1 MQPTPCRVLVV
12 DDDKDTREAL
22 ADALVSAGMLVDQ
35 ASDGGEALER
45 MMSGEAPDVILLDMH
60 MPGIDGAQLLER
72 LRKTPGGYKARVIL
86 LTGDTSARV
95 MRFAT
100 EAKLLRKP
108 IDLDELEAAVKDACA
123 A

>member
-1 MQPTPCRVLVV
+1 VLVV

-35 ASDGGEALER
+35 TSDGGEALER
-45 MMSGEAPDVILLDMH
+45 IMTGEAPDVILLDMH

-72 LRKTPGGYKARVIL
+72 LRKMPGGYKARVIL
-86 LTGDTSARV
+86 LTGDTPARV
-95 MRFAT
+95 LRFAA

-108 IDLDELEAAVKDACA
+108 IDLDELEVAVKDACA